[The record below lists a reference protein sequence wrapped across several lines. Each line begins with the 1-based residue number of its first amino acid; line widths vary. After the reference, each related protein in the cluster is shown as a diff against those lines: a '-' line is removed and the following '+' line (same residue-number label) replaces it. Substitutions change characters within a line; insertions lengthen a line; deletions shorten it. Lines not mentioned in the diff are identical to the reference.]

1 MYLKMIQKI
10 VRIIPIPIKSDTSK
24 PLLYEYLYTKHEG
37 FGFTEKQDLEIL
49 KKLYPDA
56 RNIKVIYSVRGES
69 HFVIT
74 H

>member
-24 PLLYEYLYTKHEG
+24 PLYEYLYTKHEG

>member
-10 VRIIPIPIKSDTSK
+10 VRTIPILIKNDTSK
-24 PLLYEYLYTKHEG
+24 PLYEYLYTKNEG

-56 RNIKVIYSVRGES
+56 RNIRVIYSVKGEA
-69 HFVIT
+69 HYVIT

>member
-1 MYLKMIQKI
+1 MT
-10 VRIIPIPIKSDTSK
+10 RIIPMPIKNNISK
-24 PLLYEYLYTKHEG
+24 PLYEYLYTKHEG

-56 RNIKVIYSVRGES
+56 RNIRVIYSVKGEA

>member
-10 VRIIPIPIKSDTSK
+10 VRTIPILIKSDTSK
-24 PLLYEYLYTKHEG
+24 PLYEYLYTKHEG

>member
-10 VRIIPIPIKSDTSK
+10 VRTIPIPIKSDTSK
-24 PLLYEYLYTKHEG
+24 PLYEYLYTKHKK

-74 H
+74 N